1 MGILAIYWSILIVF
15 YLLASK
21 FRHLKDKFSWMGGAM
36 MWFIYLV
43 VFVMGVRMGIND
55 EIILNLG
62 TLGVESLL
70 LCLIIIA
77 GTMFSIYVTRKL
89 LGINRYGDVIKK
101 LSAEERLALEA
112 NEKAKHQ
119 SSSDG
124 KLSPESKHTLIMT
137 VVTIVLVGA
146 GMAIGHFVV
155 PQFTDDLKAFDEA
168 TSNGIIYGL
177 CLMLVFVGSDLGFS
191 GNVITNIKNVGFK
204 VLAFPVAMIVG
215 GLIFGVI
222 GGFIFGYD
230 IKDSL
235 AIAGAFG
242 WYSYA
247 PVMMSSAGAS
257 HAVAAAV
264 CFMTN
269 VIRETLGIIFIP
281 LGAKLVGYMEAL
293 GIAGMADMDVC
304 MPIIERSCREETVVY
319 GFVTG
324 VFMCITTSILIPA
337 LMA

>member
-1 MGILAIYWSILIVF
+1 MKILILYWSIMLVF
-15 YLLASK
+15 YLLSSR
-21 FRHLKDKFSWMGGAM
+21 FRQYKDKFSWMGTAM
-36 MWFIYLV
+36 MWFIYIV

-62 TLGVESLL
+62 TLGLESLA
-70 LCLIIIA
+70 LCLIIII

-89 LGINRYGDVIKK
+89 LGINRYGDVVKKLTPAEVEAIKK
-101 LSAEERLALEA
+101 MEREKHEGKEA
-112 NEKAKHQ
+112 
-119 SSSDG
+119 G
-124 KLSPESKHTLIMT
+124 KLSPESKHTLVMT
-137 VVTIVLVGA
+137 VVTITLVGL
-146 GMAIGHFVV
+146 GMIVGHFVV

-168 TSNGIIYGL
+168 TSNGIVYGL

-191 GNVITNIKNVGFK
+191 GTVAGNIKKVGLK
-204 VLAFPVAMIVG
+204 VFAFPFAMIVG
-215 GLIFGVI
+215 GLIFGAI
-222 GGFIFGYD
+222 GGAIFGYD
-230 IKDSL
+230 MKDSL

-247 PVMMSSAGAS
+247 PIMMSSAGAG
-257 HAVAAAV
+257 HAVASAV

-281 LGAKLVGYMEAL
+281 LAAKTIGYMESL

-324 VFMCITTSILIPA
+324 FFMCITTSILVPA
-337 LMA
+337 LMG

>member
-1 MGILAIYWSILIVF
+1 MKILIIYWSIMLVF
-15 YLLASK
+15 YLLSSK
-21 FRHLKDKFSWMGGAM
+21 YRHLKDKFNWMGTAM
-36 MWFIYLV
+36 MWFIYIV

-62 TLGVESLL
+62 TLGLESLA

-77 GTMFSIYVTRKL
+77 GTMFSIYITRKL
-89 LGINRYGDVIKK
+89 LGINRYGDVVKDQGEIIKK
-101 LSAEERLALEA
+101 V
-112 NEKAKHQ
+112 EKEKYE
-119 SSSDG
+119 G
-124 KLSPESKHTLIMT
+124 KLSPESKHTLVMT
-137 VVTIVLVGA
+137 VVTVTLVALGMIV
-146 GMAIGHFVV
+146 GHFVV
-155 PQFTDDLKAFDEA
+155 PQFTDDLQAFDEA
-168 TSNGIIYGL
+168 TSNGIVYGL

-191 GNVITNIKNVGFK
+191 GTVAGNIKKVGLK
-204 VLAFPVAMIVG
+204 VFAFPFAMIVG
-215 GLIFGVI
+215 GLIFGAI
-222 GGFIFGYD
+222 GGAIFGYD

-247 PVMMSSAGAS
+247 PIMMSSAGAG
-257 HAVAAAV
+257 HAVASAV

-281 LGAKLVGYMEAL
+281 LAAKTIGYMESL

-324 VFMCITTSILIPA
+324 FFMCITTSILIPA
-337 LMA
+337 LMG